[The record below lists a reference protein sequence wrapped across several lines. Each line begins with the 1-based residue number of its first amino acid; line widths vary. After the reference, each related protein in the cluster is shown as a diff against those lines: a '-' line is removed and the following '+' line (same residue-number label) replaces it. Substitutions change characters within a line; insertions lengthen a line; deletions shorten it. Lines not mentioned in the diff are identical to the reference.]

1 VVEAGYPGFE
11 ATNWYGLLAPARTP
25 APIVRM
31 LHAQAV
37 NALERPGLR
46 GKLTDLGLEVIGNS
60 PEQFAAAIE
69 SEIPKW
75 RKLIHDA
82 GMKPE

>member
-1 VVEAGYPGFE
+1 
-11 ATNWYGLLAPARTP
+11 LLAPARTP

-37 NALERPGLR
+37 KALERPELR
-46 GKLTDLGLEVIGNS
+46 GKLTDLGLEVNGNS

-75 RKLIHDA
+75 RKLIHDS
-82 GMKPE
+82 GMKPD